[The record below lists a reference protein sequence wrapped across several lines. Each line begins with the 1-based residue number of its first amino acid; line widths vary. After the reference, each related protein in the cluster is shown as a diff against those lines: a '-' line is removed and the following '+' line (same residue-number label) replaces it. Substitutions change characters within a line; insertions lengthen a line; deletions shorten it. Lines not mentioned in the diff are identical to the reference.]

1 MKNTSPAKNTTV
13 RLLLPRGKY
22 LSYKL
27 SANRSKTLIQ
37 QIKYNFVV
45 FYIFF
50 KIIRINRY
58 RLPLMYGI
66 YITPFYARVCFLKKE
81 DPVLRKRSSH
91 GVFTHIND
99 LYVMIYA
106 QRMQA

>member
-1 MKNTSPAKNTTV
+1 
-13 RLLLPRGKY
+13 
-22 LSYKL
+22 
-27 SANRSKTLIQ
+27 
-37 QIKYNFVV
+37 
-45 FYIFF
+45 
-50 KIIRINRY
+50 
-58 RLPLMYGI
+58 MYGI

-106 QRMQA
+106 QRMQAW